1 MLRITEFFEDD
12 NTVTLRL
19 DGRLVNS
26 SALELV
32 KLSLYHRDE
41 QNKTVQLDFSG
52 VTFIDDSSIRKLETL
67 KSERIKIINY
77 NPFVKILLL
86 NLLNYDRKE

>member
-26 SALELV
+26 STLELV

-41 QNKTVQLDFSG
+41 HNKTVQLDFSG

-86 NLLNYDRKE
+86 NLLNNDRKE